1 MAWGVFAFSKD
12 GRQQLAA
19 VLRGLLI
26 AQLVVSLCMVIF
38 CYNTSLRVMLLLKH
52 VHKLTV
58 YLLYGLILLQA
69 YCMKLHYTSGLRLIT
84 LLLQC
89 PHWSR
94 ATLASRIW
102 LASGTIVAFNGML
115 VYGACRGTLTALM
128 KELSSSLRIGISQYL
143 TEPTWK
149 RLMDTMQVELSCCG
163 VEKPSDWHEIP
174 WINMDFLNEDSDLVM
189 RLAGADGKVLPPVS
203 PYSCCTPR
211 VLAACYHDPLQQSEC
226 REIWRDSPL
235 LPASLHARGCVEAV
249 RGPLTKALL
258 ALHCF
263 NTLVL
268 LLQLVIMVLTQLL
281 RTSARA
287 AVLRGDG
294 SGPGRAYLLG
304 DLRDYT
310 ANKDDCLD
318 PIECGGANAARAASI
333 CCVRHAHTRARPARR
348 HARSHAQLRASAR
361 ASDKCLRRHEEF

>member
-1 MAWGVFAFSKD
+1 
-12 GRQQLAA
+12 
-19 VLRGLLI
+19 
-26 AQLVVSLCMVIF
+26 MVIF

-211 VLAACYHDPLQQSEC
+211 VLAACYHDPLQQC
-226 REIWRDSPL
+226 RDSPF

-294 SGPGRAYLLG
+294 SGPGRAFLLG

-310 ANKDDCLD
+310 ANKAAFKQQELDDLD
-318 PIECGGANAARAASI
+318 E
-333 CCVRHAHTRARPARR
+333 
-348 HARSHAQLRASAR
+348 LDELD
-361 ASDKCLRRHEEF
+361 SDF